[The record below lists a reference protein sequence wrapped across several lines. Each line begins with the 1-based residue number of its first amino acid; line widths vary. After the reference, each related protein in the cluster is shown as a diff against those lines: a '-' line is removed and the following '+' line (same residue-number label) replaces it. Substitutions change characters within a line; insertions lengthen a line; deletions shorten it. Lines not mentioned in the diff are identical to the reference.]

1 MMGPDLWL
9 VPKEDFTQ
17 WLEKVNESLSPYGL
31 LIDES
36 SIGQTNNL
44 ISILD
49 IQFCFDDYGD

>member
-1 MMGPDLWL
+1 MGPDLWL

-44 ISILD
+44 ISFLD